1 MDKVEETSFIASPG
15 KGAGAGRGGGA
26 QQANALRILCPTLEG
41 IVKLFIVMVQ
51 KGHGQLIDFL
61 LIGW

>member
-15 KGAGAGRGGGA
+15 KGVGWA